1 MAALLF
7 LSTLH
12 PNCYNSVWE
21 EKTGQQNNKISNSRM
36 IDVFA
41 NLIFVTGTTGTAR
54 VKTSTFSLF
63 PAVTTQPKEK
73 RRWYSK
79 EAGCKRTSWS
89 DC

>member
-21 EKTGQQNNKISNSRM
+21 KTGQQNNKISNSRV

-41 NLIFVTGTTGTAR
+41 YLIFVTGT
-54 VKTSTFSLF
+54 LF
-63 PAVTTQPKEK
+63 LAVTTQPKEK

-79 EAGCKRTSWS
+79 DAGCKRTSWS